1 MSAAGVIGAPGR
13 KSFNHSEFSLGLPLV
28 LFPSS
33 PLRVIHSKWFLTA
46 WRHYL
51 PFLAL
56 LADCT
61 IEWADLF
68 VFVCWTEWLPNL
80 WPRVF
85 WECAGRD
92 RNLHSGG
99 SKVAFVSLD
108 SSGPVMCLLVFLS
121 SFASSARATTPTIPS
136 LVTCFIAMHLGP
148 SNFISACVCCIMGS
162 VRESCDWHI
171 EREPVSPHRCV

>member
-1 MSAAGVIGAPGR
+1 MV
-13 KSFNHSEFSLGLPLV
+13 
-28 LFPSS
+28 
-33 PLRVIHSKWFLTA
+33 SKWFLTA

-56 LADCT
+56 LADCSV
-61 IEWADLF
+61 EWADLF
-68 VFVCWTEWLPNL
+68 VFVCWTERLPNL

-108 SSGPVMCLLVFLS
+108 SSGPVMCLHVCLP
-121 SFASSARATTPTIPS
+121 SFHSSARATTPTIPS

-162 VRESCDWHI
+162 VRTAQRVMWSAYR
-171 EREPVSPHRCV
+171 ERTSISTQMRLRRHPLLSAIM